1 MASLRR
7 YPSAL
12 TGSLHRRSTV
22 EGVTALRQPDLRRP
36 PPAPAPA
43 QSSRYQSAG
52 YRVKK
57 LLLGPA
63 LKTSQ
68 LAHERVSKRVALA
81 VFSSDPISSTA
92 YATEEILLVLVGV
105 GAAGVAATT
114 LALPVA
120 LAIVGLLALLVV
132 SYRQVVDAYPSA
144 GGAYVVSRDNFGNVT
159 AAVAGAALLIDYVLT
174 VAVSVSSGVAAMTS
188 VFPGQLGPIRV
199 ELSVAFVVLLAWGN
213 LRGLREAGR
222 IFAVPT
228 YVYVVSVAAMI
239 LIGLWRLLTG
249 GIEPVRYTP
258 EQAARL
264 HGEGAAL
271 GAVTMFVV
279 LRAFASGTT
288 ALTGVEAISNGV
300 SAFRRPEAA
309 NAKKTLMVM
318 AAIMGSL
325 FLGITW
331 LAVELDVRPFESGY
345 PTVIA
350 QIARQV
356 LGDGPAFI
364 LVQAATLLILV
375 LAANTS
381 FSGFPL
387 LASFAAGDALLPRQ
401 LRKRGHRLVYSNG
414 IITLS
419 AVAIFLIVAY
429 GADTHDLIPLY
440 AVGVVLSFTLSQAG
454 MTRRHL
460 RLHEP
465 GWRSGT
471 VINGVG
477 AVVTGVALVVIV
489 VGKFTQGAWLV
500 VVAIPLLVW
509 LLLRIQHTY
518 GRELRQLKVEVS
530 QRLAPPKPRHE
541 VVVLLEDLDRAAL
554 SALQYARQL
563 NPLSITALHV
573 AVDPDHARELCR
585 LWAKIDIPVPLEVV
599 DSPDRNLL
607 ATVEEAIAE
616 RVRPDTEVTVLVPR
630 RRYVGFW
637 SRLLHDRT
645 SAGITKVLGSMDNVN
660 VTIVPFQLSQGER
673 MAMNSLV
680 SSPLRRSSPGTRWSP
695 RRRERPRRLHRSIK

>member
-1 MASLRR
+1 LSVEPKAPLHPLPSPPKRSRR
-7 YPSAL
+7 YESP
-12 TGSLHRRSTV
+12 
-22 EGVTALRQPDLRRP
+22 
-36 PPAPAPA
+36 
-43 QSSRYQSAG
+43 G
-52 YRVKK
+52 YRAKRV
-57 LLLGPA
+57 LLGPA
-63 LKTSQ
+63 LQTNQ
-68 LAHERVSKRVALA
+68 LLHERISKRVALA

-92 YATEEILLVLVGV
+92 YATEEILLVLVG
-105 GAAGVAATT
+105 GSLAGGVLATG

-120 LAIVGLLALLVV
+120 LAIVALLALLVV

-174 VAVSVSSGVAAMTS
+174 VAVSVSSGVAAMSS
-188 VFPGQLGPIRV
+188 VFPDQLGPIRV
-199 ELSVAFVVLLAWGN
+199 EISVAFVVLLAWGN
-213 LRGLREAGR
+213 LRGIREAGR

-228 YVYVVSVAAMI
+228 YVYVVSVGAMI
-239 LIGLWRLLTG
+239 VAGIWRLAAGDLDP
-249 GIEPVRYTP
+249 IAYSP
-258 EQAARL
+258 EQAHL
-264 HGEGAAL
+264 LTQEGAV
-271 GAVTMFVV
+271 GAVTVFLV

-300 SAFRRPEAA
+300 SAFRAPEAV

-318 AAIMGSL
+318 ATIMGTL

-331 LAVELDVRPFESGY
+331 LAVQLEARPYESGY
-345 PTVIA
+345 PTVIS

-356 LGDGPAFI
+356 LGGGPAFI

-375 LAANTS
+375 LAANTA

-387 LASFAAGDALLPRQ
+387 LASFASSDALLPRQ

-414 IITLS
+414 IIALS
-419 AVAIFLIVAY
+419 AVAIFLIVAFK
-429 GADTHDLIPLY
+429 ADTHNLIPLY
-440 AVGVVLSFTLSQAG
+440 AVGVVTSFTLAQAG

-460 RLHEP
+460 RLREP

-477 AVVTGVALVVIV
+477 AVVTAVALAVIV
-489 VGKFTQGAWLV
+489 IGKFTQGAWMV
-500 VVAIPLLVW
+500 VIAIPLLVW

-518 GRELRQLKVEVS
+518 GRELAQLKVQAS

-541 VVVLLEDLDRAAL
+541 VVVLIEDLDQAAL

-563 NPLSITALHV
+563 NPLAITALHV
-573 AVDPDHARELCR
+573 AVDPDHARELGR
-585 LWAKIDIPVPLEVV
+585 LWARVHIPIPLELV
-599 DSPDRNLL
+599 DAPDRNLL
-607 ATVEEAIAE
+607 ATVEEAVAE

-637 SRLLHDRT
+637 RRVLHDQT
-645 SAGITKVLGSMDNVN
+645 SAGLTKVLGAMENVN
-660 VTIVPFQLSQGER
+660 VTIVPFHLGAQPQLY
-673 MAMNSLV
+673 AV
-680 SSPLRRSSPGTRWSP
+680 KGT
-695 RRRERPRRLHRSIK
+695 

>member
-68 LAHERVSKRVALA
+68 LVHERVSKRVALA

-92 YATEEILLVLVGV
+92 YATEEILLVLVGGSLAG
-105 GAAGVAATT
+105 GALATG

-120 LAIVGLLALLVV
+120 VAIVALLALLVV

-159 AAVAGAALLIDYVLT
+159 AAVAGAALLVDYVLT
-174 VAVSVSSGVAAMTS
+174 VAVSVSSGVAAMVS
-188 VFPGQLGPIRV
+188 VWPDELGPVRV

-213 LRGLREAGR
+213 LRGIREAGR
-222 IFAVPT
+222 IFAIPT
-228 YVYVVSVAAMI
+228 YVYVGSVGAMVVAGI
-239 LIGLWRLLTG
+239 WRLAAGDIAPISYTAAQTG
-249 GIEPVRYTP
+249 L
-258 EQAARL
+258 L
-264 HGEGAAL
+264 HAEGAA
-271 GAVTMFVV
+271 GAVTVFLV

-300 SAFRRPEAA
+300 SAFRAPEAV
-309 NAKKTLMVM
+309 NAKRTLMVM
-318 AAIMGSL
+318 AAIMGTL
-325 FLGITW
+325 FLGITY
-331 LAVELDVRPFESGY
+331 LAVRLQARPFDSGY
-345 PTVIA
+345 PTVIS

-356 LGDGPAFI
+356 LGSGPAFL
-364 LVQAATLLILV
+364 LVQTATLLILV
-375 LAANTS
+375 LAANTA

-387 LASFAAGDALLPRQ
+387 LASFASGDALLPRQ

-414 IITLS
+414 ILALS
-419 AVAIFLIVAY
+419 AAAIFLIVAFR
-429 GADTHDLIPLY
+429 ADVHLLIPLY
-440 AVGVVLSFTLSQAG
+440 AVGVVTSFTLAQAG

-460 RLHEP
+460 RVREP

-477 AVVTGVALVVIV
+477 AVVTAVALVVII
-489 VGKFTQGAWLV
+489 VGKFAEGAFIV
-500 VVAIPLLVW
+500 VIAIPLLVW
-509 LLLRIQHTY
+509 LLLRVQRTY
-518 GRELRQLKVEVS
+518 GRELAQLKVEVS

-541 VVVLLEDLDRAAL
+541 VVVLIEDLDQATIG
-554 SALQYARQL
+554 ALQYARQL
-563 NPLSITALHV
+563 NPLSITAMHI
-573 AVDPDHARELCR
+573 AVDPDHARELGR
-585 LWAKIDIPVPLEVV
+585 LWAKVHIPFPLELV
-599 DSPDRNLL
+599 DAPDRNLL
-607 ATVEEAIAE
+607 ATVEEAVGE
-616 RVRPDTEVTVLVPR
+616 LVRLDTEVTVLIPR

-637 SRLLHDRT
+637 RRVLHDQT
-645 SAGITKVLGSMDNVN
+645 SSGLTAVLGAMENVN
-660 VTIVPFQLSQGER
+660 VTIVPFHLAGQPQ
-673 MAMNSLV
+673 
-680 SSPLRRSSPGTRWSP
+680 P
-695 RRRERPRRLHRSIK
+695 RLHAVKGS

>member
-92 YATEEILLVLVGV
+92 YATEEILLVLVGGSLAG
-105 GAAGVAATT
+105 GALATG

-120 LAIVGLLALLVV
+120 VAIVALLALLVV

-159 AAVAGAALLIDYVLT
+159 AAVAGAALLVDYVLT
-174 VAVSVSSGVAAMTS
+174 VAVSVSSGVAAMVS
-188 VFPGQLGPIRV
+188 VWPDELGPVRV

-213 LRGLREAGR
+213 LRGIREAGR
-222 IFAVPT
+222 IFAIPT
-228 YVYVVSVAAMI
+228 YVYVGSVGAMVVAGI
-239 LIGLWRLLTG
+239 WRLAAGDIAPISYTAAQTG
-249 GIEPVRYTP
+249 L
-258 EQAARL
+258 L
-264 HGEGAAL
+264 HAEGAA
-271 GAVTMFVV
+271 GAVTVFLV

-300 SAFRRPEAA
+300 SAFRAPEAV
-309 NAKKTLMVM
+309 NAKRTLMVM
-318 AAIMGSL
+318 AAIMGTL
-325 FLGITW
+325 FLGITY
-331 LAVELDVRPFESGY
+331 LAVRLQARPFDSGY
-345 PTVIA
+345 PTVIS

-356 LGDGPAFI
+356 LGSGPAFL
-364 LVQAATLLILV
+364 LVQTATLLILV
-375 LAANTS
+375 LAANTA

-387 LASFAAGDALLPRQ
+387 LASFASGDALLPRQ

-414 IITLS
+414 ILALS
-419 AVAIFLIVAY
+419 AAAIFLIVAFR
-429 GADTHDLIPLY
+429 ADVHLLIPLY
-440 AVGVVLSFTLSQAG
+440 AVGVVTSFTLAQAG

-460 RLHEP
+460 RVREP

-477 AVVTGVALVVIV
+477 AVVTAVALVVII
-489 VGKFTQGAWLV
+489 VGKFAEGAFIV
-500 VVAIPLLVW
+500 VIAIPLLVW
-509 LLLRIQHTY
+509 LLLRVQRTY
-518 GRELRQLKVEVS
+518 GRELAQLKVEVS

-541 VVVLLEDLDRAAL
+541 VVVLIEDLDRATIG
-554 SALQYARQL
+554 ALQYARQL
-563 NPLSITALHV
+563 NPLSITAMHI
-573 AVDPDHARELCR
+573 AVDPDHARELGR
-585 LWAKIDIPVPLEVV
+585 LWAKVHIPFPLELV
-599 DSPDRNLL
+599 DAPDRNLL
-607 ATVEEAIAE
+607 ATVEEAVGE
-616 RVRPDTEVTVLVPR
+616 LVRLDTEVTVLIPR

-637 SRLLHDRT
+637 RRVLHDQT
-645 SAGITKVLGSMDNVN
+645 SSGLTAVLGAMENVN
-660 VTIVPFQLSQGER
+660 VTIVPFHLAGQPQ
-673 MAMNSLV
+673 
-680 SSPLRRSSPGTRWSP
+680 P
-695 RRRERPRRLHRSIK
+695 RLHAVKGS

>member
-1 MASLRR
+1 VSSISGLLDVLFAAGGRVLDGFFAPGADSCSMATQPTRPHLEPLPSTPPTSRR
-7 YPSAL
+7 Y
-12 TGSLHRRSTV
+12 RSV
-22 EGVTALRQPDLRRP
+22 
-36 PPAPAPA
+36 
-43 QSSRYQSAG
+43 G
-52 YRVKK
+52 YRAKRV
-57 LLLGPA
+57 LLGPA
-63 LKTSQ
+63 LETSQ
-68 LAHERVSKRVALA
+68 LVHERISKRVALA

-105 GAAGVAATT
+105 GVAGVAATT

-174 VAVSVSSGVAAMTS
+174 VAVSVSSGVAAMSS
-188 VFPGQLGPIRV
+188 VFPDQLGPLRV
-199 ELSVAFVVLLAWGN
+199 HISVGFVVLLAWGN
-213 LRGLREAGR
+213 LRGIREAGR

-239 LIGLWRLLTG
+239 LYGVWRLLTG
-249 GIEPVRYTP
+249 SIEPVQYTP
-258 EQAARL
+258 EQATQL

-331 LAVELDVRPFESGY
+331 LAVELDVRPYDSGY
-345 PTVIA
+345 PTVVA

-414 IITLS
+414 IIAL
-419 AVAIFLIVAY
+419 AAIAICLIVVFQ
-429 GADTHDLIPLY
+429 ADTHNLIPLY

-460 RLHEP
+460 RVREP

-477 AVVTGVALVVIV
+477 ALVTAVALVVIV
-489 VGKFTQGAWLV
+489 VGKFVEGAWMV

-518 GRELRQLKVEVS
+518 VRELRQLKVEVS

-541 VVVLLEDLDRAAL
+541 VVVLLEDLDQAAL

-563 NPLSITALHV
+563 NPLSITAVHV
-573 AVDPDHARELCR
+573 AVDPDHARELSR
-585 LWAKIDIPVPLEVV
+585 LWAKVDIPVPLEVV

-607 ATVEEAIAE
+607 ATVEETIGE

-645 SAGITKVLGSMDNVN
+645 SAEITKVLGSMPNVN
-660 VTIVPFQLSQGER
+660 VTIVPFHLGRQ
-673 MAMNSLV
+673 
-680 SSPLRRSSPGTRWSP
+680 
-695 RRRERPRRLHRSIK
+695 RLLQPVRG

>member
-1 MASLRR
+1 VATPSRSHLEPVPTTPSTSRR
-7 YPSAL
+7 Y
-12 TGSLHRRSTV
+12 RSV
-22 EGVTALRQPDLRRP
+22 
-36 PPAPAPA
+36 
-43 QSSRYQSAG
+43 G
-52 YRVKK
+52 YRAKSV
-57 LLLGPA
+57 LLGPA

-68 LAHERVSKRVALA
+68 LVQERISKRVALA

-573 AVDPDHARELCR
+573 AVDPDHARELSR

-645 SAGITKVLGSMDNVN
+645 SAEITTELGSMDNVN
-660 VTIVPFQLSQGER
+660 VTIVPFHLGRQ
-673 MAMNSLV
+673 
-680 SSPLRRSSPGTRWSP
+680 
-695 RRRERPRRLHRSIK
+695 RLLQPVRIG